1 MAEQNPQTR
10 AKNNRKSS
18 ASSRP
23 NGKSQATSKPESTA
37 KPESTPNSKS
47 QPNADSKSKSK
58 SNSEPEVPATT
69 NTAETTRLLKKYERA
84 EHHRMLRL
92 MLLGRRFEEK
102 AAEAYA
108 LGKIGGFCH
117 LYIGQEA
124 VAVGALSPL
133 REEGDYAIAAYREHV
148 QALVKGMTSREV
160 MAELYGRIDGCS
172 KGKGGSMHMF
182 SAEHNFLGGWGI
194 VGGQIPMA
202 TGVGWKIKYRE
213 EDGVCVCFFGEAA
226 VNQGAFHEALNMAAL
241 WQLPVIFVVENNRF
255 GMGTAWERV
264 ASLYDIAQKACAY
277 AMPSVVA
284 DGMDVLEMRS
294 TMEDAID
301 RARKEGTPTL
311 IEAQCHRFM
320 GHSMS
325 DPVHGVYR
333 TKDDVSEAKKTDPIK
348 RFIDQ
353 LTEADLLTEDELEA
367 MDEEVQ
373 AEVDDAA
380 EFADNSPE
388 PGDEELYTDVYAD
401 TQVNGRLFFDRR
413 NRLGEAE

>member
-1 MAEQNPQTR
+1 MAESTKK
-10 AKNNRKSS
+10 AARKKRPKQSESS
-18 ASSRP
+18 AQDGLSRYDR
-23 NGKSQATSKPESTA
+23 E
-37 KPESTPNSKS
+37 E
-47 QPNADSKSKSK
+47 
-58 SNSEPEVPATT
+58 
-69 NTAETTRLLKKYERA
+69 LLS
-84 EHHRMLRL
+84 MLRM

-124 VAVGALSPL
+124 VAVGAISAL
-133 REEGDYAIAAYREHV
+133 RDDDYVIAAYREHV
-148 QALVKGMTSREV
+148 QALTKGMTSREV

-172 KGKGGSMHMF
+172 KGKGGSMHLY
-182 SAEHNFLGGWGI
+182 SAEKNFLGGWGI
-194 VGGQIPMA
+194 VGGQIPLA
-202 TGVGWKIKYRE
+202 TGVGWKIKYRK

-241 WQLPVIFVVENNRF
+241 WQLPVIYIVENNRF

-294 TMEDAID
+294 TMEDAIE
-301 RARKEGTPTL
+301 RARKNGTPTL
-311 IEAQCHRFM
+311 IEAQCYRFM

-333 TKDDVSEAKKTDPIK
+333 TKEDVEEAKETDPIK
-348 RFIDQ
+348 RFADQ
-353 LTEADLLTEDELEA
+353 LEEAGILTHEELEA
-367 MDEEVQ
+367 MDEDVL
-373 AEVDDAA
+373 AEVEDAA
-380 EFADNSPE
+380 EFADNSAE

-401 TQVNGRLFFDRR
+401 EKVNGRLFFDRR
-413 NRLGEAE
+413 NRLEGGA

>member
-10 AKNNRKSS
+10 AKNDRK
-18 ASSRP
+18 AKATPRP
-23 NGKSQATSKPESTA
+23 NG
-37 KPESTPNSKS
+37 KS

-58 SNSEPEVPATT
+58 SNSTPEAPAAT
-69 NTAETTRLLKKYERA
+69 NTPETTRLLKKYDKA

-133 REEGDYAIAAYREHV
+133 REEGDYAIAAYRDHV

-367 MDEEVQ
+367 MDEDVQ

>member
-1 MAEQNPQTR
+1 MDELKPQ
-10 AKNNRKSS
+10 AQ
-18 ASSRP
+18 A
-23 NGKSQATSKPESTA
+23 GSQAQANRSKPGSKGSVKAE
-37 KPESTPNSKS
+37 SKS
-47 QPNADSKSKSK
+47 KSNADSKSKSNADSKSK
-58 SNSEPEVPATT
+58 SNSEPEAPAAS
-69 NTAETTRLLKKYERA
+69 NTPETTRLLKKYDKA

-124 VAVGALSPL
+124 VAIGALSPL
-133 REEGDYAIAAYREHV
+133 REEGDYAIAAYRDHV
-148 QALVKGMTSREV
+148 QALAKGMSSREV
-160 MAELYGRIDGCS
+160 MAELYGRIGGCS

-202 TGVGWKIKYRE
+202 TGVGWKIKYRG

-284 DGMDVLEMRS
+284 DGMDVLEMRA

-333 TKDDVSEAKKTDPIK
+333 TKDDVAEAKKTDPIK

-367 MDEEVQ
+367 MDEDVL

-388 PGDEELYTDVYAD
+388 PGDDELYTDVYAD

-413 NRLGEAE
+413 NRLEEAE